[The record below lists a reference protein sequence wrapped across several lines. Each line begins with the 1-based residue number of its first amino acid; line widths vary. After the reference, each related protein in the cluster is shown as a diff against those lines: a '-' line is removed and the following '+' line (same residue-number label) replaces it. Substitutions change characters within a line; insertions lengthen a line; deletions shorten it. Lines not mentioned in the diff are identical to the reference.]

1 MPWFFRA
8 LRLVTREKSL
18 WGYIAAP
25 LAAAMTAYL
34 ALLIGGYFLFAA
46 LLNWAASSLGIQPP
60 VAWAAAGV
68 LVLVLWIFVSGPV
81 FVGLAS
87 VASAVVWEK
96 LSSKAEGL
104 VYSDPPSHR
113 LRLGQVVLD
122 LVLRGMVT
130 VFLSL
135 VVLVLGWFGL
145 GLVAL
150 LIGGWLGLSD
160 FTAPAYARRGLHFP
174 RQPFAA
180 LRCRGSAG
188 FWLMA
193 GLSSLLP
200 VLNVLLLPVWVVA
213 GTLMVAESEAS
224 NSASAPIRS
233 TVE

>member
-25 LAAAMTAYL
+25 LAAAMAAYL
-34 ALLIGGYFLFAA
+34 ILLVGGYFFFAA
-46 LLNWAASSLGIQPP
+46 LLNWVAAALGIQPP
-60 VAWAAAGV
+60 FAWAAAGV

-96 LSSKAEGL
+96 LSLRAEAL
-104 VYSDPPSHR
+104 VYSDPPCQK
-113 LRLGQVVLD
+113 LRLGQVALD
-122 LVLRGMVT
+122 LVLRGTVT

-160 FTAPAYARRGLHFP
+160 FTAPALARRGLYFP

-180 LRCRGSAG
+180 LRCRGWSG
-188 FWLMA
+188 FWLTA

-213 GTLMVAESEAS
+213 GTLMVAETEAS
-224 NSASAPIRS
+224 NSASAPTRP